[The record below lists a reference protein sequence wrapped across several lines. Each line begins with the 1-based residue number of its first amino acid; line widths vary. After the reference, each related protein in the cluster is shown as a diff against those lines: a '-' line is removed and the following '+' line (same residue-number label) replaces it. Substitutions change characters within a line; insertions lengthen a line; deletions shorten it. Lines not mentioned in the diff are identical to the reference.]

1 MLWELKIMTNT
12 SKRMKNAYEA
22 FDRNKIYAL
31 EEAVG
36 IVKNA
41 TKTKFDETVELALNL
56 NLDVRKAEQA
66 LRGVVQLPNG
76 TGKTLRVA
84 VFAKGPKAEDAQ
96 KAGADIVG
104 ADDLADKILAGTI
117 DFDRCIATPDMMGVV
132 GKLGKILGPKGLMP
146 NPKLGTV
153 TMDVAGAVTAA
164 KSGQIEYR
172 TDKAGIVHAGV
183 GKVSF
188 DAVKLVE
195 NIHAFVDVISKIR
208 PAGVKGTY
216 MLKMSLSSTMGPG
229 VKVDL
234 ATMKA

>member
-1 MLWELKIMTNT
+1 MANK
-12 SKRMKNAYEA
+12 SKRMKSVYEG
-22 FDRNKIYAL
+22 FDSNKLYTL

-36 IVKNA
+36 IVKSA
-41 TKTKFDETVELALNL
+41 SKAKFDETVELALNL

-84 VFAKGPKAEDAQ
+84 VFAKGPKAQDAE

-104 ADDLADKILAGTI
+104 ADDLADKILVGTI
-117 DFDRCIATPDMMGVV
+117 EFDRCIATPDMMGIV

-153 TMDVAGAVTAA
+153 TMDVAGAVNAA

-172 TDKAGIVHAGV
+172 TDKAGIIHAGV
-183 GKVSF
+183 GKSSF
-188 DAVKLVE
+188 ESVKLVE

-234 ATMKA
+234 TSLKA

>member
-1 MLWELKIMTNT
+1 MSK
-12 SKRMKNAYEA
+12 SKRMKSIYEG
-22 FDRNKIYAL
+22 FDQNKLHTL

-36 IVKNA
+36 IVQ
-41 TKTKFDETVELALNL
+41 KTSKAKFDETVELALNL

-84 VFAKGPKAEDAQ
+84 VFAKGAKAEDAQ

-117 DFDRCIATPDMMGVV
+117 EFDRCIATPDMMGIV

-153 TMDVAGAVTAA
+153 TMDVAGAVNAA

-172 TDKAGIVHAGV
+172 TDKAGIIHAGV
-183 GKVSF
+183 GKSSF
-188 DAVKLVE
+188 ESVKLVE

-234 ATMKA
+234 ASLKA